1 MFRNLLYLFVLACLV
16 SACNTTQQHIADA
29 DIIYNRAEQS
39 IEGSDEE
46 IADMIGPYKEEMD
59 AQMNEVL
66 GYLNEDLKKS
76 RPNSNMGNWFCDA
89 LLYMAEKSSIL

>member
-46 IADMIGPYKEEMD
+46 IADID
-59 AQMNEVL
+59 ASVASIKVTA
-66 GYLNEDLKKS
+66 KK
-76 RPNSNMGNWFCDA
+76 A
-89 LLYMAEKSSIL
+89 